1 MDWVVL
7 AAGMGNRFKED
18 GIFLPKPLITLDD
31 KPLIKHVLDGLE
43 IVDPDRVIVVLG
55 FKSETIK
62 CFLNKMDYPFQVIS
76 IVNPDYEREN
86 GSSLLK
92 CEDMLKKEE
101 QFFLT
106 MADHVVDPDI
116 YQEASKHKGLGLC
129 IDRKIPTHFTPS
141 QIDEATKVKVKD
153 GHLIGIGKNLSSWDG
168 IDTGVFS
175 LTPTVFEALKYPGSK
190 DAKLTLTSAVLT
202 LIEWGMDFKTID
214 VSGLFWMDIDTV
226 EDLALAEHS
235 LSAPS

>member
-1 MDWVVL
+1 MDWLIL

-18 GIFLPKPLITLDD
+18 GISLPKPLITLDD

-43 IVDPDRVIVVLG
+43 TADPDRVIVVLG
-55 FKSETIK
+55 FKSETISR
-62 CFLNKMDYPFQVIS
+62 FLNKMDYPFHIIPIINQ
-76 IVNPDYEREN
+76 DYERGN

-92 CEDMLKKEE
+92 CKDMLKKKE

-106 MADHVVDPDI
+106 MADHVVDPAI
-116 YQEASKHKGLGLC
+116 YQKASKNKGLGLC
-129 IDRKIPTHFTPS
+129 IDSKIPKHFTLS
-141 QIDEATKVKVKD
+141 QVDEATKVKVKD
-153 GHLIGIGKNLSSWDG
+153 GHLIAIGKNLSSWDG

-175 LTPTVFEALKYPGSK
+175 LTPTVFEALKYPDSK

-202 LIEWGMDFKTID
+202 LIEWGIDFKTID

-226 EDLALAEHS
+226 EDLALAEHC